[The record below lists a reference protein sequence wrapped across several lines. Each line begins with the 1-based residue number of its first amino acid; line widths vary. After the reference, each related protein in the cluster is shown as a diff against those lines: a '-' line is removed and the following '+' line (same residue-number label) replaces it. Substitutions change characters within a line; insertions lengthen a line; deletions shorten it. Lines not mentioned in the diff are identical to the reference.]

1 MRRQII
7 KCAAVWFLMT
17 ALLAALCFITAS
29 KWVLAAFC
37 LCVLLPLLSFGL
49 NLTLR
54 GKLQLSLTLQTSA
67 AKNSAVPV
75 SAELCSRSFFP
86 ALRVFIPLE
95 IQNDLTG
102 ACQQLELRM
111 SAGTKSSQSAA
122 FLLGSTYCGRLSIQA
137 DRAWVMDYF
146 GFLPVRVPLTAS
158 ARTTVLP
165 DLFSSEVRLSPAT
178 SESDGGMENRR
189 GADRSEVY
197 QLREYLPGDDVRQ
210 IHWKLSSKLD
220 ELVWKEPSMP
230 ESRSLLVVWDKRMS
244 AMPAQ
249 MDALAEAVSSVCQAI
264 VNDGLPFELCWT
276 EEEPCFQWIER
287 EDQLLQVI
295 PSIVKTAGTA
305 DCTLPDFDEY
315 GTVLYFGTQLPAD
328 RMRDNVICLLCGE
341 AAAEEGGRIIGF
353 TPENVQETLRR
364 WEM

>member
-1 MRRQII
+1 MRRRII
-7 KCAAVWFLMT
+7 RSAVVWVLVA
-17 ALLAALCFITAS
+17 ALLAALCFVTS
-29 KWVLAAFC
+29 SGWVLAALC
-37 LCVLLPLLSFGL
+37 LCVFLPLLSFGL
-49 NLTLR
+49 NFTLR

-67 AKNSAVPV
+67 AKNSAVPI
-75 SAELCSRSFFP
+75 SAELRNRSFFP
-86 ALRVFIPLE
+86 ALRVIVPLRVR
-95 IQNDLTG
+95 NDLTG
-102 ACQQLELRM
+102 ECQQPELLM
-111 SAGTKSSQSAA
+111 SAGTRSGQSVT
-122 FLLGSTYCGRLSIQA
+122 FLLGSSYCGRLSIQA

-165 DLFSSEVRLSPAT
+165 DMFSSEVRLSPAA

-189 GADRSEVY
+189 GTDRSEVY
-197 QLREYLPGDDVRQ
+197 QLREYRPGDDVRQ

-230 ESRSLLVVWDKRMS
+230 ESRSLLVIWDKRMS
-244 AMPAQ
+244 ATPAQ
-249 MDALAEAVSSVCQAI
+249 MDTLAEAVSSVCQAI
-264 VNDGLPFELCWT
+264 VNGGLPFELCWT

-295 PSIVKTAGTA
+295 ASLVKTAGTA

-315 GTVLYFGTQLPAD
+315 GTVLYFGTQLPDD
-328 RMRDNVICLLCGE
+328 RVRDNVICLLCGE
-341 AAAEEGGRIIGF
+341 AAEEGGRIIGF